1 MTAVIRKQL
10 VTISAVFN
18 PACQP
23 YPCGPTGPYPCGDDD
38 YSTVPPNP
46 PCPPYVPP
54 TQPTSAVAQLN
65 FCSLTGQ
72 QVSTTIPMTLGSN
85 GFTWSCTWDSS
96 ACGGGLVTWVVY
108 ASGVVQA
115 AAQGQFVVLANSA
128 NNF

>member
-1 MTAVIRKQL
+1 MTAVVRKQL

-18 PACQP
+18 PVP
-23 YPCGPTGPYPCGDDD
+23 PLCGPTGPCCGDDD

-54 TQPTSAVAQLN
+54 TQPTSAEAVLSFNNQGG
-65 FCSLTGQ
+65 FP
-72 QVSTTIPMTLGSN
+72 VSTTIPMTLGSN
-85 GFTWSCTWDSS
+85 GYTWSCQWDSS
-96 ACGGGLVTWVVY
+96 ACGGGEVTWVVY

-115 AAQGQFVVLANSA
+115 AAQGQFFVVANAA